1 MSPVFFYSLLSD
13 SFQRLV
19 SALSVLILFFFFFF
33 AISSLERIEV
43 FLPIMG
49 LIINPV
55 SIDPSLRSLLASLLT
70 PLGTP
75 IPFSN

>member
-19 SALSVLILFFFFFF
+19 SALSVLILFFFFF